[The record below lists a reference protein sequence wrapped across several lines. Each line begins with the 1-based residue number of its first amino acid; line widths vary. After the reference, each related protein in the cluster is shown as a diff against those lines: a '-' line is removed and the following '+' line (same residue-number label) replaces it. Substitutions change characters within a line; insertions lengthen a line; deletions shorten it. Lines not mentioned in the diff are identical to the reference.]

1 MKRVAVLFSVLVA
14 LAACSVA
21 LAAAGPKPK
30 AGAWKFSGG
39 GGFKLVSGKGGKL
52 FVTAVKTTTAGA
64 YYCDE
69 SSDPIKVVG
78 RFPLKWVTVNG
89 SYPLWAVGKPGRDP
103 KDETSNTGLIALP
116 AKVFVAGKQVPQ
128 GGIKVEFN
136 YADPTTEPIVYIEY
150 GGGKEP
156 GSSFAEPLC
165 VKAIGASR

>member
-1 MKRVAVLFSVLVA
+1 MKRVVTVISVLVA
-14 LAACSVA
+14 LAVCSVA
-21 LAAAGPKPK
+21 LAASGPKPK
-30 AGAWKFSGG
+30 TGAWKFPGG
-39 GGFKLVSGKGGKL
+39 GGFKLTSGKGGKL
-52 FVTAVKTTTAGA
+52 FVTNVKTTAKGV
-64 YYCDE
+64 YYCEE
-69 SSDPIKVVG
+69 SSEPIKVVG

-89 SYPLWAVGKPGRDP
+89 SYPLWAVGKPGEDP
-103 KDETSNTGLIALP
+103 KDETNNTGLIALP
-116 AKVFVAGKQVPQ
+116 AKVFVGGKQARQ